1 MKHEWKDSLTERFE
15 IYHLLQHLFQAAP
28 TTEFLTELPS
38 LFKEPREGDSFKQ
51 GLGPIKQDLLALDD
65 QVEANIRWD
74 YTRLFV
80 GPSKLLAPP
89 YESVYCSS
97 QRLVMQEST
106 AKIREEYQEAGL
118 SVLAQGEIPDDHVAI
133 EFEFMKS
140 LCAIALNTLEHE
152 QWRELGSVL
161 ECQEKFLAEH
171 LTQWIP
177 RFTHDIQENANT
189 SFYKGAAELTKEFI
203 EDELE
208 IVKKIIKSLK

>member
-28 TTEFLTELPS
+28 TQVFLTELTS
-38 LFKEPREGDSFKQ
+38 LLKEPSEGAAFKQ
-51 GLGPIKQDLLALDD
+51 GLVLIKQDLLALDD
-65 QVEANIRWD
+65 QVVANIRWD

-106 AKIREEYQEAGL
+106 AKVREEYQGAGL
-118 SVLAQGEIPDDHVAI
+118 AVLAQGEIPDDHVAI

-140 LCAIALNTLEHE
+140 LCAMALNTLEHE
-152 QWRELGSVL
+152 QWSELGLVL
-161 ECQEKFLAEH
+161 VRQESFLAEH

-189 SFYKGAAELTKEFI
+189 SFYRGVAELTKEFV
-203 EDELE
+203 EDELG
-208 IVKKIIKSLK
+208 IVKQFITILK

>member
-15 IYHLLQHLFQAAP
+15 IYHLLQHLFQVAP
-28 TTEFLTELPS
+28 TQEFLTELTS
-38 LFKEPREGDSFKQ
+38 LLKEPCEGDAFKQ
-51 GLGPIKQDLLALDD
+51 GVLLIKQDLLVLDD

-80 GPSKLLAPP
+80 GPNKLPAPP

-106 AKIREEYQEAGL
+106 AKVRAEYLEAGL
-118 SVLAQGEIPDDHVAI
+118 AVLAQGEIPDDHVAI

-140 LCAIALNTLEHE
+140 LCAMALNTLEQE
-152 QWRELGSVL
+152 QLSELGAVL
-161 ECQEKFLAEH
+161 ERQERFLTEH

-189 SFYKGAAELTKEFI
+189 AFYKGVAELTEEFL
-203 EDELE
+203 EAELE
-208 IVKKIIKSLK
+208 IVKQLILLLK